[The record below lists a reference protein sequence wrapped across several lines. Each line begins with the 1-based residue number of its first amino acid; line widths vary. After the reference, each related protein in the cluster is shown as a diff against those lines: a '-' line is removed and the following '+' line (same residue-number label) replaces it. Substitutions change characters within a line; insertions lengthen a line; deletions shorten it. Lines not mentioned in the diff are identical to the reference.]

1 MHSFVKKL
9 SIAIIITG
17 ILLVPFH
24 FLIAEEQKTPIII
37 LHGIGAS
44 VNWQQMTNKGTDS
57 WGFVPFVNHYDQLI
71 ESLEN
76 NGYVQN
82 QDLFIVYYDW
92 RQSNILS
99 ATEYLEPIIYEA
111 LDNSSTDK
119 VHIVAHSMGGLVAR
133 SYLEYSFGPKV
144 SKFIMLGTPN
154 YGSGDI
160 YVLQEAGEK
169 PDSYSTALQNII
181 DFYLWY
187 LRIVDDEI
195 TDDFLSVQQHI
206 QSAKELMPIY
216 DYLKDSTTQEII
228 PYSTHS
234 ENEGTLSRNIFLEQL
249 NETDNIQQMVD
260 QTDEIHIIAGTN
272 QETLHTIPVT
282 PDDDPNTEQW
292 TDGIPFPNPPELD
305 SLEGD
310 GTVPLVS
317 ARIDDPC
324 LEPRPDP
331 IFQAY
336 QYIKNIIGFPTAHAQ
351 LFCGYYTEEEYQD
364 LLDDYLYTE
373 DYPIT
378 HHEIES
384 THGELP
390 TTAIPLIFDILEL
403 GDPPTVE
410 EETIFQR
417 ILQFWIGSPVTVDIT
432 APDGTMLSDIPNVTI
447 TSSGGDDP
455 VQIISIPEPQTGEYQ
470 LTITGTDTGDY
481 HIGTAIISETEH
493 IIQTIEGETNLGE
506 EALYAADIP
515 AQAETFTQEEPTDL
529 IELSG
534 SSTEYEITFSKGW
547 NLFSIPSTL
556 SDPSIELF
564 LSEIINSTESIWT
577 YDTEWE
583 VYRPDTPELNSLT
596 TLTPGYGYWLNYT
609 NDNAVTLSKE
619 ISSTSTGP
627 TPPPSRVLSV
637 GWNLVGTYHFL
648 DTSSQALDSLF
659 ETIPLYSNSVVTYTN
674 TSESFSLL
682 SPTDSVLA
690 GSGYWLFIPTAADGP
705 TTYSPTEF

>member
-272 QETLHTIPVT
+272 QETLYTIPII
-282 PDDDPNTEQW
+282 PDDDPTTDQW
-292 TDGIPFPNPPELD
+292 TDGVPFPNPPELD

-351 LFCGYYTEEEYQD
+351 LFCGYYTEEEY
-364 LLDDYLYTE
+364 
-373 DYPIT
+373 
-378 HHEIES
+378 
-384 THGELP
+384 
-390 TTAIPLIFDILEL
+390 
-403 GDPPTVE
+403 
-410 EETIFQR
+410 
-417 ILQFWIGSPVTVDIT
+417 
-432 APDGTMLSDIPNVTI
+432 
-447 TSSGGDDP
+447 
-455 VQIISIPEPQTGEYQ
+455 
-470 LTITGTDTGDY
+470 
-481 HIGTAIISETEH
+481 
-493 IIQTIEGETNLGE
+493 
-506 EALYAADIP
+506 
-515 AQAETFTQEEPTDL
+515 
-529 IELSG
+529 
-534 SSTEYEITFSKGW
+534 
-547 NLFSIPSTL
+547 
-556 SDPSIELF
+556 
-564 LSEIINSTESIWT
+564 
-577 YDTEWE
+577 
-583 VYRPDTPELNSLT
+583 
-596 TLTPGYGYWLNYT
+596 
-609 NDNAVTLSKE
+609 
-619 ISSTSTGP
+619 
-627 TPPPSRVLSV
+627 
-637 GWNLVGTYHFL
+637 
-648 DTSSQALDSLF
+648 
-659 ETIPLYSNSVVTYTN
+659 
-674 TSESFSLL
+674 
-682 SPTDSVLA
+682 
-690 GSGYWLFIPTAADGP
+690 
-705 TTYSPTEF
+705 